1 MDANQVGFV
10 HELSWEEIKTMLD
23 NALTIKPRRQLSV
36 QFSGGEPTLSP
47 YFLDAVRYARK
58 VGYNSVQAATNGI
71 EFAKDPEFCKQA
83 AEAGLRYAYLQFD
96 GIGNEANSHRAVG
109 NLFDVKLRAIENL
122 WKNGVDIVPVITIIN
137 GINNEQVG
145 AVVRFALDNPKKIP
159 FLSFQPV
166 SFTGRDE
173 AVTDDR
179 RQAQR
184 YTLSHLAHDVKNQT
198 GLGEPV
204 RDWFPISFMSTFSDF
219 ADLVHGPE
227 ADWGQLSCGCHPN
240 CGIGMAIMVDKETKE
255 AAPVTAFLNADRL
268 AKDIARINDAAR
280 GRKASVIGVSLALLR
295 NYNPFKAPTHFKL
308 TDLIAKFDKCFGMS
322 NKAQSGGYGK
332 VSGDRTMED
341 IDKRRQDRWN
351 FLFIAGMW
359 FQDLFNYDFRRTEMC
374 IIPYGT
380 QQGEISFCAYNTG
393 VGWRNIIEN
402 MHKNATVA
410 EWYKNHGKHEIY
422 AKGKSVNLGSYE
434 HSLVIDA
441 DDAARVRHLEHDIPL
456 TAAEENR
463 IRRKMAL
470 EEQARVRAIYE
481 ELVLKKPQT
490 SVVQIGT
497 VCDIAKAVPANFT
510 NANKPI
516 GIAPANGNGSAAP
529 KSKEAAAEAVAGD

>member
-1 MDANQVGFV
+1 MV
-10 HELSWEEIKTMLD
+10 K
-23 NALTIKPRRQLSV
+23 
-36 QFSGGEPTLSP
+36 
-47 YFLDAVRYARK
+47 
-58 VGYNSVQAATNGI
+58 
-71 EFAKDPEFCKQA
+71 
-83 AEAGLRYAYLQFD
+83 
-96 GIGNEANSHRAVG
+96 GNES
-109 NLFDVKLRAIENL
+109 
-122 WKNGVDIVPVITIIN
+122 
-137 GINNEQVG
+137 Q
-145 AVVRFALDNPKKIP
+145 
-159 FLSFQPV
+159 
-166 SFTGRDE
+166 
-173 AVTDDR
+173 
-179 RQAQR
+179 
-184 YTLSHLAHDVKNQT
+184 
-198 GLGEPV
+198 
-204 RDWFPISFMSTFSDF
+204 
-219 ADLVHGPE
+219 
-227 ADWGQLSCGCHPN
+227 WGSLSCGCHPN
-240 CGIGMAIMVDKETKE
+240 CGVGTALMINKETKE
-255 AAPVTAFLNADRL
+255 WAPVPRFLDAQSL
-268 AKDIARINDAAR
+268 TKDITAITDAAR
-280 GRKASVIGVSLALLR
+280 GKNFSNFMMAMALLK
-295 NYNPFKAPTHFKL
+295 NYHPFQGPKGLKLWDLFK
-308 TDLIAKFDKCFGMS
+308 KFDKTWALTKGATS
-322 NKAQSGGYGK
+322 KYGK
-332 VSGDRTMED
+332 TSPERTYED
-341 IDKRRQDRWN
+341 AMKRRAQDPWN

-490 SVVQIGT
+490 AVVQIGT
-497 VCDIAKAVPANFT
+497 VSDIAKAVPANFT

-529 KSKEAAAEAVAGD
+529 KPKEAAAEAVAGD